1 MLKLIYTVFL
11 GIMIA
16 LFVGFGVAT
25 FYPGPKAPEYPASL
39 QYSEPVKTDTPEMT
53 AERKAFDTKQKDFNE
68 ANKLYRGRVFIVVV
82 IAAVLILAIGLILEH
97 RIMILSDGLL
107 LGGVLLLAYAL
118 INAFMTENTR
128 YQFVAVTAG
137 LIISLVLG
145 WLKFIR
151 PHDTKKD

>member
-1 MLKLIYTVFL
+1 MLKLIYTIFL

-25 FYPGPKAPEYPASL
+25 FYPGPKALDYPSSL
-39 QYSEPVKTDTPEMT
+39 QYSEPNKVETPELI
-53 AERKAFDTKQKDFNE
+53 AERKAFDAKQKDFND
-68 ANKLYRGRVFIVVV
+68 ASKLHRGRVFIVIV
-82 IAAVLILAIGLILEH
+82 IAAVLILAVGLILEQ

-128 YQFVAVTAG
+128 YQFVSVTAG
-137 LIISLVLG
+137 LVISLILG

-151 PHDTKKD
+151 HEQK

>member
-11 GIMIA
+11 GIMLA

-25 FYPGPKAPEYPASL
+25 FYTAPKMPEYPSKL
-39 QYSEPVKTDTPEMT
+39 QYSEPAKMDTPELIV
-53 AERKAFDTKQKDFNE
+53 ERKAFDDKQKTFND
-68 ANKLYRGRVFIVVV
+68 ANKLYRGRVFIIVV
-82 IAAVLILAIGLILEH
+82 ICAVLILAIGLLLEH
-97 RIMILSDGLL
+97 RIMILSDGFL

-128 YQFVAVTAG
+128 YQFVAVTVG
-137 LIISLVLG
+137 LVISLVLG

-151 PHDTKKD
+151 PNIIKK